1 MGYVTRRNPTMV
13 AKNFF
18 YFSQEAEGNYEG
30 RSDMAGR
37 CSE

>member
-1 MGYVTRRNPTMV
+1 MGYVTRMNQTRV

-18 YFSQEAEGNYEG
+18 YLSQEAEGNYEG